1 MAKAGTRNYLSISQ
15 GVRDLES
22 NESVASISACTDAF
36 VDSLE
41 AYRTALAAGTDDDML
56 PLSDALEKE
65 VGRYQGELLRHEKSL
80 NRSIKLL
87 SAKVDKG
94 IEWELDLMYQYQNI
108 NDEFDLMIRAIVMD
122 LLYQGRFEES
132 ETVLGPRLKRD
143 ADFEKLV
150 AHFRSLRAM
159 MKALYDEDYSLV
171 LEWVLAHE
179 REIAKVSELKSQ
191 LLRLIYHQARVIIA
205 DRTVP
210 VPAHGNVLL
219 DVREQEDSRIMLRI
233 LDYDNQ
239 QKYAE
244 AQGLYCWDLPTLGE
258 FDSEK
263 EQAKDAAVAELI
275 RVYNR
280 LSCEVNHLQQ
290 ESPLHRCLLAGHF
303 ALGVLVKYNTL
314 SRRKSSS
321 SLGTAGSGSALGS
334 GAASGP
340 LSGSGSAPGSTVL
353 DPFSRRRSIATA
365 TDMHPL
371 ISRIR
376 EMHTHYNTDE
386 GGPMDDGGAPAT
398 AAAVAADAAF
408 SSACDVDPS
417 DNNVGE
423 LPMEIELPAWMGYHT
438 IFICPILKEETTSS
452 NRPHVLPCRHFISK
466 QALSKLAKGL
476 SDEIKCPYCPRRGSW
491 RGACEVKFIAI

>member
-1 MAKAGTRNYLSISQ
+1 MAISQ

-22 NESVASISACTDAF
+22 NGSIASISACTDAF

-41 AYRTALAAGTDDDML
+41 AYKVALEAGTDEDEV
-56 PLSDALEKE
+56 PLGETHEGE

-132 ETVLGPRLKRD
+132 ETVLGKGLSRD
-143 ADFEKLV
+143 ADFEKLM

-159 MKALYDEDYSLV
+159 MKALYEEDYGVV

-179 REIAKVSELKSQ
+179 EEIAKVSELKSE

-210 VPAHGNVLL
+210 MPAHGNVLL
-219 DVREQEDSRIMLRI
+219 DVREQEDSRIMFRI
-233 LDYDNQ
+233 LDYANQ
-239 QKYAE
+239 QKYA
-244 AQGLYCWDLPTLGE
+244 AQGLYCWDLLTPGK
-258 FDSEK
+258 FNGGKEK
-263 EQAKDAAVAELI
+263 AKDAVVAELI

-280 LSCEVNHLQQ
+280 LSPEMDHLQQ

-303 ALGVLVKYNTL
+303 ALGVLVKYNSL

-321 SLGTAGSGSALGS
+321 SLGTAGSGSGLGS
-334 GAASGP
+334 GAVCGP
-340 LSGSGSAPGSTVL
+340 VSGSAPGTGSTVL
-353 DPFSRRRSIATA
+353 DHFTRRRSTA
-365 TDMHPL
+365 AAADMHPL

-376 EMHTHYNTDE
+376 EMHSHYNESET
-386 GGPMDDGGAPAT
+386 GAT
-398 AAAVAADAAF
+398 AEAASS
-408 SSACDVDPS
+408 SSACDVDS
-417 DNNVGE
+417 VDNSVGE